1 MTPRR
6 YGPLPYVPI
15 TRRPKLSWPGGA
27 RVALWVNPNI
37 EFFGLDDVMPSNLN
51 ERVPREHAKI
61 PNVRNWAVRDYG
73 NRVGIWRIMEVLT
86 RYGIRASAA
95 LNSEVCD
102 HHPEIIEEAGRLGW
116 ELIGHNQTNAL
127 RLTEMDEAAERD
139 AVRATIDR
147 IEAASGKR
155 PVGWLGAGL
164 AETWN
169 TLDYLAE
176 AGIRYVCD
184 WVNDDQP
191 YLFEIGN
198 PPLVSLPYSVQ
209 TNDVPAYFEM
219 KVSVPEFEAML
230 RRQFDTLY
238 REGETIP
245 RVMAIAVHPFVTGQ
259 PHRIGAL
266 DAALDY
272 ICSHAPGV
280 WLLLGPGRGGR
291 YWDRGSSRPRRA
303 PLRSRQVPQL
313 AIHLPSNAVGKDF
326 LPGGGLLAAAPSGS
340 GFQVSL
346 FGLAGILIAAREG
359 FEVNLLGLSLWV
371 DPARPALKLPA
382 LERLGLSRP

>member
-1 MTPRR
+1 M
-6 YGPLPYVPI
+6 
-15 TRRPKLSWPGGA
+15 PG
-27 RVALWVNPNI
+27 
-37 EFFGLDDVMPSNLN
+37 NLN

-209 TNDVPAYFEM
+209 TNDVPGLF
-219 KVSVPEFEAML
+219 
-230 RRQFDTLY
+230 RD
-238 REGETIP
+238 EG
-245 RVMAIAVHPFVTGQ
+245 V
-259 PHRIGAL
+259 GAGIRG
-266 DAALDY
+266 DAAAPVR
-272 ICSHAPGV
+272 HALPR
-280 WLLLGPGRGGR
+280 GRNDPPRHG
-291 YWDRGSSRPRRA
+291 DRGSPVCHRPAASDRRSRCRARIHLLACRRVARHRLGDRAALPGAATRRA
-303 PLRSRQVPQL
+303 VT
-313 AIHLPSNAVGKDF
+313 V
-326 LPGGGLLAAAPSGS
+326 
-340 GFQVSL
+340 
-346 FGLAGILIAAREG
+346 
-359 FEVNLLGLSLWV
+359 
-371 DPARPALKLPA
+371 AL
-382 LERLGLSRP
+382 

>member
-1 MTPRR
+1 MTSRR
-6 YGPLPYVPI
+6 YGPLAYLPI
-15 TRRPKLSWPGGA
+15 TRRPKLTWPGDA

-37 EFFGLDDVMPSNLN
+37 EFFGLDDVMPGNLN

-73 NRVGIWRIMEVLT
+73 NRVGIWRIIEVLT

-116 ELIGHNQTNAL
+116 ELVGHNQTNAL
-127 RLTEMDEAAERD
+127 RLTEMDGSQERD

-147 IEAASGKR
+147 IHAASGTR

-209 TNDVPAYFEM
+209 TNDVPAYLEM
-219 KVSVPEFEAML
+219 KVSSPNS
-230 RRQFDTLY
+230 RRCCGANSTRSTARAKRSRASWRSQSIRLS
-238 REGETIP
+238 P
-245 RVMAIAVHPFVTGQ
+245 AS
-259 PHRIGAL
+259 RIG
-266 DAALDY
+266 
-272 ICSHAPGV
+272 S
-280 WLLLGPGRGGR
+280 
-291 YWDRGSSRPRRA
+291 
-303 PLRSRQVPQL
+303 
-313 AIHLPSNAVGKDF
+313 
-326 LPGGGLLAAAPSGS
+326 
-340 GFQVSL
+340 
-346 FGLAGILIAAREG
+346 
-359 FEVNLLGLSLWV
+359 GLSTPRSNTFARMPACGAP
-371 DPARPALKLPA
+371 PARRSYSTSWLSNRKQLRLP
-382 LERLGLSRP
+382 RYRPGIPC

>member
-1 MTPRR
+1 
-6 YGPLPYVPI
+6 VPI
-15 TRRPKLSWPGGA
+15 TRRPQLTWPGGA

-127 RLTEMDEAAERD
+127 RLTEMDGAQERD

-169 TLDYLAE
+169 TLDCLGE
-176 AGIRYVCD
+176 AGVRYVCD

-191 YLFEIGN
+191 YLFAIGN

-219 KVSVPEFEAML
+219 KGVSAGI
-230 RRQFDTLY
+230 R
-238 REGETIP
+238 G
-245 RVMAIAVHPFVTGQ
+245 
-259 PHRIGAL
+259 
-266 DAALDY
+266 DAAPPVR
-272 ICSHAPGV
+272 HA
-280 WLLLGPGRGGR
+280 LSRRRNGPSGHG
-291 YWDRGSSRPRRA
+291 DRGAPVCHRAAASDRRA
-303 PLRSRQVPQL
+303 RCR
-313 AIHLPSNAVGKDF
+313 ARIHLLACRGVARHRLGNRAAF
-326 LPGGGLLAAAPSGS
+326 PGAAAESG
-340 GFQVSL
+340 VS
-346 FGLAGILIAAREG
+346 
-359 FEVNLLGLSLWV
+359 S
-371 DPARPALKLPA
+371 AL
-382 LERLGLSRP
+382 

>member
-6 YGPLPYVPI
+6 YGPLAYLPI
-15 TRRPKLSWPGGA
+15 IRRPKLTWPGGA

-37 EFFGLDDVMPSNLN
+37 EFFGLDDVMPSNIN
-51 ERVPREHAKI
+51 ERMPREHARI

-102 HHPEIIEEAGRLGW
+102 HHPEIIEEASRLGW

-127 RLTEMDEAAERD
+127 RLTEMDSSQERD

-147 IEAASGKR
+147 IHAASGTR

-184 WVNDDQP
+184 WVLCHEHGRSKRP
-191 YLFEIGN
+191 CAT
-198 PPLVSLPYSVQ
+198 VR
-209 TNDVPAYFEM
+209 EM
-219 KVSVPEFEAML
+219 K
-230 RRQFDTLY
+230 
-238 REGETIP
+238 EGP
-245 RVMAIAVHPFVTGQ
+245 SRSAI
-259 PHRIGAL
+259 R
-266 DAALDY
+266 
-272 ICSHAPGV
+272 C
-280 WLLLGPGRGGR
+280 
-291 YWDRGSSRPRRA
+291 
-303 PLRSRQVPQL
+303 
-313 AIHLPSNAVGKDF
+313 
-326 LPGGGLLAAAPSGS
+326 
-340 GFQVSL
+340 
-346 FGLAGILIAAREG
+346 
-359 FEVNLLGLSLWV
+359 
-371 DPARPALKLPA
+371 
-382 LERLGLSRP
+382 